1 MISLLQVVSRPFK
14 QILAD
19 RFLNQSL
26 TVVIL
31 VVVID
36 GPQSKVLVKLVDDHV
51 VPRLWP
57 PIKFNQVRAG
67 INKVPQILLRT
78 GQSFQ
83 AVLLKNLIVLSST
96 SCYCINSAECS
107 SYLVGQDP
115 SFAPSQPSATRRF
128 HGPSQ
133 ILPETSNLIL
143 FLGQSHILVLIRAL

>member
-1 MISLLQVVSRPFK
+1 MISLLQVVSGALK

-26 TVVIL
+26 TVMIL
-31 VVVID
+31 VVVVD
-36 GPQSKVLVKLVDDHV
+36 GPQSEVLVKLVDDHV

-57 PIKFNQVRAG
+57 PIKFIQVRAG
-67 INKVPQILLRT
+67 INKVPQILLWT

-83 AVLLKNLIVLSST
+83 AILLKNLIVLSSS
-96 SCYCINSAECS
+96 SCYCINSAERS

-133 ILPETSNLIL
+133 ILPETSDLIL
-143 FLGQSHILVLIRAL
+143 FFCQSHFIITIRTL